1 MKPTLQTIFRENF
14 EAYSET
20 HRLPQHQ
27 RRAAQAIMECR
38 SITLGGHVKKC
49 PNGHVEGVWY
59 NSCGHRSC
67 PQCSHLPKE
76 RWLEKQKS
84 RLLGCDHFHV
94 IFTIAHELDD
104 LWRMNARAMTEI
116 LFRSAR
122 DTLFELLADERYL
135 GARVGVIMA
144 LHTWGRTLSF
154 HPHVHCLVTGGGLTS
169 SGEWRAVSNGYL
181 LPVRVVRL
189 VFRGKFLAGV
199 GQAIAQERLTLPAG
213 TSEQKLKNLLNQL
226 GRKKWNVCI
235 RERYSHGTGVVTY
248 LARYVR
254 GGPLSNG
261 KLQRVDQ
268 AGVTFRY
275 RDHHDGKVKPMKLTA
290 QEFIGRALRHV
301 PDKGTVVLRHYGL
314 YGRCGKTLR
323 DRCREQLGQREEQ
336 TSKVLT
342 VEQYLENTG
351 YTEKLRCPVC
361 GERMICVERFSR
373 AGPVPQGHERKA
385 A

>member
-1 MKPTLQTIFRENF
+1 MQ
-14 EAYSET
+14 
-20 HRLPQHQ
+20 
-27 RRAAQAIMECR
+27 CR
-38 SITLGGHVKKC
+38 SVALGGHVKKC

-84 RLLGCDHFHV
+84 RLLACDHFHA
-94 IFTIAHELDD
+94 IFTIAHELNE
-104 LWRMNARAMTEI
+104 LWRWNTRVMSEI

-122 DTLFELLADERYL
+122 DTLFELLGDERYL
-135 GARVGVIMA
+135 GAKVGVMMA

-154 HPHVHCLVTGGGLTS
+154 HPHVHCLVSGGGLTS
-169 SGEWRAVSNGYL
+169 SGVWRAVSNGYL
-181 LPVRVVRL
+181 LAVRVVRL
-189 VFRGKFLAGV
+189 VFRGKFLDGIRNALEQ
-199 GQAIAQERLTLPAG
+199 GQLKLPAAM
-213 TSEQKLKNLLNQL
+213 TEQQLKNLLNQL

-235 RERYSHGTGVVTY
+235 GERYSHGTGVITY

-261 KLQRVDQ
+261 KLQCADET
-268 AGVTFRY
+268 GITFRY

-290 QEFIGRALRHV
+290 EEFIGRALRHV
-301 PDKGTVVLRHYGL
+301 PDKGMVVLRHYGL
-314 YGRCGKTLR
+314 YGRCGKAQR

-336 TSKVLT
+336 SAEALT
-342 VEQYLENTG
+342 VEQYLEKTG
-351 YTEKLRCPVC
+351 HGEKLHCPVC
-361 GERMICVERFSR
+361 GERMICVERFGRAAPVSR
-373 AGPVPQGHERKA
+373 ERERRA